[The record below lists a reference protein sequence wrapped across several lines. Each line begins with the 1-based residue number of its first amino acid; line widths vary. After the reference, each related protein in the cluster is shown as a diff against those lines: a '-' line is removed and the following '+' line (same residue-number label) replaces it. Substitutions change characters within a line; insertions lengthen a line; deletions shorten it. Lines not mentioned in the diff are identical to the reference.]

1 MSWTA
6 TGLYL
11 LIPAIVY
18 LGLPVIYG
26 EPFAIDRSTLE
37 FVVPNYLYFAAPYL
51 AWAVA
56 HRALRLRRTV
66 AHGGYIGAAA
76 GLISLHLFLA
86 GASHPEDGLI
96 IYWLW
101 AALAIACGGAA
112 ALVYD
117 QRGKQSAT

>member
-56 HRALRLRRTV
+56 HESIPFVVEIR
-66 AHGGYIGAAA
+66 
-76 GLISLHLFLA
+76 
-86 GASHPEDGLI
+86 
-96 IYWLW
+96 
-101 AALAIACGGAA
+101 
-112 ALVYD
+112 
-117 QRGKQSAT
+117 